1 MIIKE
6 YIKQAWNLMKQNKL
20 FTGIYVAGTGLAIAM
35 TMTVFIVLYVKFA
48 PIYPE
53 YNRDRT
59 LVMKYMTRTNKDKKP
74 GDRSSSL
81 AYSLKEMLANCPH
94 LDKIGATFKIAEGFT
109 ATIQQTQKVMGI
121 NCILTDQG
129 YWEVFTY
136 QFLGGRAFT
145 EAEIKSDMSV
155 VVLSES
161 MAKTLTGSADA
172 VGKQVLINGKE
183 HQVCGVV
190 KDASTITPVTSAD
203 VYLPLS
209 SFPGGM
215 RDRGL
220 LGNVHLYMTSRNA
233 SDNETLKAEVKDVI
247 DRYNQEDKKYNWNI
261 WEQPDEYWISTFRID
276 QDPNMKE
283 LVKGFLYI
291 LLALLF
297 IPALNLSGMISSRM
311 NRRVAEFGVRKSY
324 GASNAQIIGQV
335 LGENL
340 LLTCV
345 GGVLGILF
353 SYIIVWMSNEWIMY
367 IFGGIENLNPNIAPA
382 TFTFEMLFNPTI
394 FLLVFGLCVLLNLIS
409 ALVPTVWALRKP
421 IVECLYSKR

>member
-74 GDRSSSL
+74 GDRSSRL
-81 AYSLKEMLANCPH
+81 AYSLKEMLASCPH